1 MAGSHPRGGC
11 PRYLS
16 LGGGVTDFIENTK
29 RRGLVSRRLVFE
41 EWYNPSMPQWF
52 KRLLIPSPDND
63 FKPNAL
69 QRSALVGM
77 TALVMISFSFANVHS
92 LLWVASDWL
101 VSTIL
106 PAVVTDA
113 TNAARTEEGRAPLT
127 RNSALD
133 EAARLKAED
142 MAANGYFAHWSPD
155 GVSPWHWFKEA
166 GYSYKHA
173 GENLAVHFT
182 DSDDVVDA
190 WLDSPTHRENIM
202 DERFTEIGIGTAKG
216 SYQGYDTV
224 FVVQMFGTPALPVK
238 EIETDVVPEADEVAE
253 AEPEVDTAPEVAGVS
268 ESEDVIGVTEA
279 GTVVYESFAAT
290 TNDDAALRAASAPE
304 PPSSFWGRLA
314 TSPRLVLQ
322 IFYSVIALFVIMVL
336 LLSIIV
342 EWRRQHPVQIAYG
355 VAMLAFMAV
364 MFSVHVFVSSGVV
377 IA

>member
-1 MAGSHPRGGC
+1 M
-11 PRYLS
+11 
-16 LGGGVTDFIENTK
+16 K
-29 RRGLVSRRLVFE
+29 
-41 EWYNPSMPQWF
+41 WF
-52 KRLLIPSPDND
+52 KRFLIPSQDND

-77 TALVMISFSFANVHS
+77 AVLVMISFSFANLHS
-92 LLWVASDWL
+92 ILWVASDWL

-106 PAVVTDA
+106 PAIVADA
-113 TNAARTEEGRAPLT
+113 TNAARADEGRAPLT
-127 RNSALD
+127 RDPVLD

-142 MAANGYFAHWSPD
+142 MATNEYFAHWSPT
-155 GVSPWHWFKEA
+155 GVSPWHWFQEA
-166 GYSYKHA
+166 GYTYKNA

-182 DSDDVVDA
+182 DSNEVVEA

-202 DERFTEIGIGTAKG
+202 DERFTDIGIGTAKG
-216 SYQGYDTV
+216 RYQGYDTV
-224 FVVQMFGTPALPVK
+224 FVVQMFGTPAAPLQAA
-238 EIETDVVPEADEVAE
+238 ETEVVPEASEIAE
-253 AEPEVDTAPEVAGVS
+253 AVPEVEASPEVAGVS
-268 ESEDVIGVTEA
+268 ESEDNVGITEA

-290 TNDDAALRAASAPE
+290 TNDDAVLRADAAPE
-304 PPSSFWGRLA
+304 PATFWGRLA

-322 IFYSVIALFVIMVL
+322 ILYSLIGMFVVAVL

-364 MFSVHVFVSSGVV
+364 MFSVHVFVAAKVV